1 MRVCKDRQN
10 REDPFSYLKNRPFTL
25 VKRMDHIMSLLM
37 EEIDPIHLRDL
48 MEDLNEEERWIL
60 NVSYDNG
67 FFCKDILTSMLA
79 GKSDGITDGGDRK
92 MGCLAKAIE
101 YEGTPIGFHITFYN
115 PWGMQLKYFY
125 ILEEYRRQGHGERFI
140 KKMIDTR
147 AGQLDGGISL
157 ATAESNMVK
166 LCHKVGFKMIRICD
180 SKKDLLFR
188 YKE

>member
-1 MRVCKDRQN
+1 
-10 REDPFSYLKNRPFTL
+10 
-25 VKRMDHIMSLLM
+25 
-37 EEIDPIHLRDL
+37 
-48 MEDLNEEERWIL
+48 
-60 NVSYDNG
+60 
-67 FFCKDILTSMLA
+67 MLA
-79 GKSDGITDGGDRK
+79 GKFDRITDGEGRK
-92 MGCLAKAIE
+92 MQCIAKAIE
-101 YEGTPIGFHITFYN
+101 YPSSGPIGFHITFAN
-115 PWGMQLKYFY
+115 PWGVQLKYFY

-180 SKKDLLFR
+180 NKKDLLFR

>member
-1 MRVCKDRQN
+1 
-10 REDPFSYLKNRPFTL
+10 
-25 VKRMDHIMSLLM
+25 M
-37 EEIDPIHLRDL
+37 EH
-48 MEDLNEEERWIL
+48 LNEEERWIA
-60 NVSYDNG
+60 NVSHDNG
-67 FFCKDILTSMLA
+67 FFGMDILMWMVA
-79 GKSDGITDGGDRK
+79 GKYDGITDDEDRK
-92 MGCLAKAIE
+92 MKCLAKAIE
-101 YEGTPIGFHITFYN
+101 YEGKPIGFHITFSN

-180 SKKDLLFR
+180 NKKDLLFR